1 MDLDRNA
8 SAIVTDGDRSVGV
21 DGDLHPGTISGQ
33 MFVDGVVE
41 NLEDAVVESS
51 LIGITD
57 VHAGALADRL
67 ESLQF
72 VDLGGSVLFTSR
84 GILLLGNVGVV
95 EGDDRFGG
103 WFFGHGRG
111 SGRGLIAPGKG
122 RFVVSRHYVAPKGWA
137 TLFWAFWGQKRRI
150 WGVLANR
157 ATISG

>member
-1 MDLDRNA
+1 
-8 SAIVTDGDRSVGV
+8 
-21 DGDLHPGTISGQ
+21 

-95 EGDDRFGG
+95 EGDDRFCR
-103 WFFGHGRG
+103 WFLGHGKVLGMPWEAVLWFRRG
-111 SGRGLIAPGKG
+111 
-122 RFVVSRHYVAPKGWA
+122 
-137 TLFWAFWGQKRRI
+137 
-150 WGVLANR
+150 
-157 ATISG
+157 